1 MVARGSGDCPFTTLL
16 RFRSLM
22 VHALSSPSGHIS
34 IGWSVDN
41 NAFAFSWIERG
52 GPEICASNLQPALTP
67 FAGTTLALLPLMCL
81 QEPL

>member
-16 RFRSLM
+16 RFGSLL
-22 VHALSSPSGHIS
+22 VSCGHIS

-52 GPEICASNLQPALTP
+52 GPEICASNLQSALTP